1 MELRFVLTSLNSLSF
16 GVVRVSKTA
25 TLLSVWLLVAILVL
39 ILPDFSV
46 VSVVLVAL
54 RVAFVV
60 APVGPFPELKPSFIS
75 LSSVFSVLI
84 SGGTGRLL
92 TLLDRLV
99 GFAVVLSV
107 GVQSML
113 RLKRIL
119 VVLGEIGVDLAL
131 LLVLIRPLVAS
142 LLIHISL

>member
-84 SGGTGRLL
+84 SGGTCRLL

-99 GFAVVLSV
+99 GFAVVLGV

-119 VVLGEIGVDLAL
+119 AVLGEIGVDLAL
-131 LLVLIRPLVAS
+131 LLVLIRPLGAS